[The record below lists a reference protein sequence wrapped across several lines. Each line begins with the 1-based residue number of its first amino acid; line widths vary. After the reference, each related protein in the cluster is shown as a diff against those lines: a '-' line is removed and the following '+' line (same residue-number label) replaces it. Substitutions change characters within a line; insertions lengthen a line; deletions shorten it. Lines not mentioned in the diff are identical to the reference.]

1 MCKLHLYIYML
12 RHALRAF
19 VKTKFDY
26 TNERSE
32 CLHALTNERSEC
44 LHDFT
49 SNRLS
54 CHRIYLPHKII
65 VIHGGVALAHL
76 LK

>member
-1 MCKLHLYIYML
+1 MCKLHLYVYTL

-32 CLHALTNERSEC
+32 CLHALTNERSE
-44 LHDFT
+44 
-49 SNRLS
+49 
-54 CHRIYLPHKII
+54 
-65 VIHGGVALAHL
+65 
-76 LK
+76 